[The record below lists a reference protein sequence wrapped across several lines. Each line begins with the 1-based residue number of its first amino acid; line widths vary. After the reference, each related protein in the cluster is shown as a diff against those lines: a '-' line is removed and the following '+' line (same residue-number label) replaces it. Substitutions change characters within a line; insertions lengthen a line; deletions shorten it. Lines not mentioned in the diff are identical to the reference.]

1 MTDIVEQLR
10 THDDARLYAEA
21 DLLMAE
27 AADEIEARD
36 AEIERNR
43 EAIAE
48 LVEAL
53 KEIRTRLRSAGAS
66 IPAPENKGTI
76 ESAIAMGMSLGLLL
90 VDDAITKH
98 TTTKGN

>member
-53 KEIRTRLRSAGAS
+53 KLVEQWLQGWGSAEIYIDMLRA
-66 IPAPENKGTI
+66 
-76 ESAIAMGMSLGLLL
+76 
-90 VDDAITKH
+90 AITKH
-98 TTTKGN
+98 DTTTKGNQ

>member
-21 DLLMAE
+21 DFLMAE
-27 AADEIEARD
+27 AAD
-36 AEIERNR
+36 EIERNR

-53 KEIRTRLRSAGAS
+53 KEISTRLRSAGAS
-66 IPAPENKGTI
+66 ITVPDNKGTI

-98 TTTKGN
+98 TTTKGNQ